1 MLNRVQIDLLKK
13 HIGPFLFCFFTVMFI
28 LLMQFLIL
36 HVDKLV
42 GKGLP
47 FLVVSE
53 LILTNLAYMVVLAA
67 PMAVLVATLMAFGR
81 FTEWNELTAVR
92 AAGVNP
98 FQLMMPVLFVAVL
111 MTVFLSYFS
120 NWMLPEANHKA
131 RSLFIDIRM
140 SKPGFD
146 LQEGIFYDGIDGYT
160 FLVRHIDS
168 QSDTLRDITLLQEP
182 RNDRYRAT
190 IKAEKGFLESPDQ
203 HTLTLHLY
211 EGSILRHIPSDVRG
225 QDTLERS
232 LFGQYRISF
241 DLSSME
247 FSRSNPEQR
256 SRNDRTMTAQAMLA
270 VIDTLSVEI
279 NKEIESFEQRTGG
292 DRVRM
297 DESSWRYR
305 TEPIETDS
313 LMQGV
318 RYTSEF
324 EPLNHLVNHNYQVE
338 LINHVMTGLDTY
350 TTGLGNLVTNL
361 QWRKGRIAEF
371 EVEVH
376 KKVSIPFACI
386 IFVLIGAP
394 LGMLTKKGNF
404 GMAAIISA
412 VVLTIYFVAV
422 IQGEKLADRL
432 LISPVMGMWGINIL
446 YGLIGIYLT
455 LIISTSFR
463 ISSLRRRQ

>member
-67 PMAVLVATLMAFGR
+67 PMTVLVATLMAFGR

-98 FQLMMPVLFVAVL
+98 IQLMMPVLFIAVL
-111 MTVFLSYFS
+111 MTLFLSYFS

-146 LQEGIFYDGIDGYT
+146 LQEGVFYDGIDGYT
-160 FLVRHIDS
+160 FLVRNIDS

-182 RNDRYRAT
+182 GNDRYRAT

-203 HTLTLHLY
+203 YTLTLHLF
-211 EGSILRHIPSDVRG
+211 EGSILRHIPGDVRG

-241 DLSSME
+241 DLSSMA

-270 VIDTLSVEI
+270 VIDTLNNEI
-279 NKEIESFEQRTGG
+279 DREIESFVQRTGG
-292 DRVRM
+292 ERVRL

-305 TEPIETDS
+305 TEPIETDTM
-313 LMQGV
+313 MQGV
-318 RYTSEF
+318 RYISEF

-338 LINHVMTGLDTY
+338 LLNHVMTGLDTY

-371 EVEVH
+371 TVEVH

-432 LISPVMGMWGINIL
+432 IISPIMGMWGINIL
-446 YGLIGIYLT
+446 YGVIGIYLT
-455 LIISTSFR
+455 LIISSSFR
-463 ISSLRRRQ
+463 ISSLWRRQ

>member
-1 MLNRVQIDLLKK
+1 
-13 HIGPFLFCFFTVMFI
+13 
-28 LLMQFLIL
+28 MQFLIL

-98 FQLMMPVLFVAVL
+98 IQLMMPVLFIAVL
-111 MTVFLSYFS
+111 MTLFLSYFS

-146 LQEGIFYDGIDGYT
+146 LQEGVFYDGIDGYT
-160 FLVRHIDS
+160 FLVRNIDS

-182 RNDRYRAT
+182 GNDRYRAT

-203 HTLTLHLY
+203 YTLTLHLF
-211 EGSILRHIPSDVRG
+211 EGSILRHIPGDVRG

-241 DLSSME
+241 DLSSMA

-270 VIDTLSVEI
+270 VIDTLNNEI
-279 NKEIESFEQRTGG
+279 DREIESFVQRTGG
-292 DRVRM
+292 ERVRL

-305 TEPIETDS
+305 TEPIETDTM
-313 LMQGV
+313 MQGV
-318 RYTSEF
+318 RYISEF

-338 LINHVMTGLDTY
+338 LLNHVMTGLDTY

-371 EVEVH
+371 TVEVH

-432 LISPVMGMWGINIL
+432 IISPIMGMWGINIL
-446 YGLIGIYLT
+446 YGVIGIYLT
-455 LIISTSFR
+455 LIISSSFR
-463 ISSLRRRQ
+463 ISSLWRRQ

>member
-1 MLNRVQIDLLKK
+1 
-13 HIGPFLFCFFTVMFI
+13 
-28 LLMQFLIL
+28 MQFLIL

-98 FQLMMPVLFVAVL
+98 IQLMMLVLFIAVL
-111 MTVFLSYFS
+111 MTLFLSYFS

-146 LQEGIFYDGIDGYT
+146 LQEGVFYDGIDGYT
-160 FLVRHIDS
+160 FLVRNIDS

-182 RNDRYRAT
+182 GNDRYRAT

-203 HTLTLHLY
+203 YTLTLHLF
-211 EGSILRHIPSDVRG
+211 EGSILRHIPGDVRG

-241 DLSSME
+241 DLSSMA

-270 VIDTLSVEI
+270 VIDTLNNEI
-279 NKEIESFEQRTGG
+279 DREIESFVQRTGG
-292 DRVRM
+292 ERVRL

-305 TEPIETDS
+305 TEPIETDTM
-313 LMQGV
+313 MQGV
-318 RYTSEF
+318 RYISEF

-338 LINHVMTGLDTY
+338 LLNHVMTGLDTY

-371 EVEVH
+371 TVEVH

-432 LISPVMGMWGINIL
+432 IISPIMGMWGINIL
-446 YGLIGIYLT
+446 YGVIGIYLT
-455 LIISTSFR
+455 LIISSSFR
-463 ISSLRRRQ
+463 ISSLWRRQ